1 MRRTSYQKG
10 SLRLADRKKGK
21 VWEFLWREV
30 QLDGTIRRKHIVIG
44 TQEDLPTESSA
55 QAVVDAIRLEI
66 NQQTPQRLIKN
77 ISFETLVNHY
87 RQHEL
92 PDTFNKTKPGLDAAD
107 EDRKSYSTQVTY
119 EGYLKKWIL
128 PRWRSCRLTDVKAT
142 EVEKWLKSLCFP
154 KTGVPL
160 ARGSRAKIRNIMS
173 AIYSHAIRWEWT
185 EKNPITSVRQ
195 SAKRQKAPDVLTPE
209 EIMAFLKELPD
220 PLRTMIEL
228 DAFTGLRR
236 GELIGL
242 RWQDVDFENPY
253 LAHTSIGSGDGR
265 RCTENGGFSERCS
278 VGCTNGRVAV
288 GMETAFSVRWSERL
302 GIRLAAHERP
312 TAVLARNVVA
322 ILRQAGFAACQG
334 DEASFVSHLSAHL
347 FDAAECKRGE
357 SQGRAGTASPRESE
371 SHDRCLHAGSR
382 STEAR
387 GTEQFGQTGAE
398 GRGFGDQAGLSG
410 SNWIMKRSGGIA
422 EAVYFVGV
430 PDGI

>member
-66 NQQTPQRLIKN
+66 NQQTPQRLIKS

-128 PRWRSCRLTDVKAT
+128 PRWRACRLTDVKAT

-242 RWQDVDFENPY
+242 RWQDVDFENLILHIRRSVVAMVEGAPKTEASLKDVPLDAQTAESLWAWRHLSPY
-253 LAHTSIGSGDGR
+253 ASPSDWVFASPHMKGRQPYWPGTLWRYYGKPALQRAKITKQVSYHTFRHTFGTLLNANG
-265 RCTENGGFSERCS
+265 ENPKVVQELLRHASLK
-278 VGCTNGRVAV
+278 VTTDVYMQAV
-288 GMETAFSVRWSERL
+288 GPQKREAQSNLVKLVRR
-302 GIRLAAHERP
+302 G
-312 TAVLARNVVA
+312 AVLEIKPA
-322 ILRQAGFAACQG
+322 
-334 DEASFVSHLSAHL
+334 
-347 FDAAECKRGE
+347 
-357 SQGRAGTASPRESE
+357 
-371 SHDRCLHAGSR
+371 
-382 STEAR
+382 
-387 GTEQFGQTGAE
+387 
-398 GRGFGDQAGLSG
+398 
-410 SNWIMKRSGGIA
+410 
-422 EAVYFVGV
+422 
-430 PDGI
+430 